1 MLILKKEG
9 TGKLIYA
16 TSHSAGFD
24 ISAEESLV
32 IKPGERALISTGLRI
47 VESVE
52 ASPLQMGDTEIKVL
66 PEIQLR
72 PRSGLAYKKG
82 ITVLNAPSTID
93 ADYRGEIKVLLINL
107 GTEDFPVEVGDRI
120 AQGVCAL
127 VFQAPNIE
135 VKETVRGEG
144 GFGSTGVQQK

>member
-9 TGKLIYA
+9 TGQLIYA
-16 TSHSAGFD
+16 TSQSAGFD

-32 IKPGERALISTGLRI
+32 LKPGERALISTGLRI
-47 VESVE
+47 VENIDV
-52 ASPLQMGDTEIKVL
+52 APLHMSGKEVTVL

-107 GTEDFPVEVGDRI
+107 GNEDFPVEIGDRI

-127 VFQAPNIE
+127 VFQAPNVE
-135 VKETVRGEG
+135 VKDAIRGEG